1 MAEHWHLSKGVS
13 LSTISTLVVTIILG
27 SMAYGETQN
36 KLKELQKDVAAATSQ
51 HVSKESVGQM
61 LANRDIKIQIVSDDV
76 KDLKSKVDENQKL
89 LQQILR
95 EMPRKSQ

>member
-13 LSTISTLVVTIILG
+13 ISTIGTLIAAIALG
-27 SMAYGETQN
+27 SMAFANTQN
-36 KLKELQKDVAAATSQ
+36 KITELQKDVTTATDQ
-51 HVSKESVGQM
+51 HISKESVGQM

-76 KDLKSKVDENQKL
+76 KDLKDEVKENQKL

-95 EMPRKSQ
+95 EMPRKSE